1 MAVSALLVVVSG
13 LSCRPGNVATGRET
27 LAPTVRDRQPA
38 DGPGPR
44 IDPAAAVV
52 EDLAVAGET
61 SGDTPAADAS
71 LEAAHVDEA
80 LEFTRYPAGVVHS
93 PLTSGVIERLREVV
107 HGRTDGELRVFMKV
121 GASDTVD
128 RRNLQCFAGGSHPF
142 FHVDLGDRPELEPTL
157 EFFRSGDARGINPFV
172 RTSLAAKVG
181 RSAVWAISGG
191 PTPIHQERRAIRPAW
206 ALVAFG
212 TNDLNLGTSPR
223 DSVWAF
229 RDNMAAVIDLV
240 VAEAVVP
247 IVIGVSPRND
257 SGVAAAWAPTFNTVL
272 RSLAESRQ
280 VPFVDLLYASGGLPG
295 RGMAGDGVHGNSY
308 QPTKGVVQPCVF
320 TAEGL
325 QYHYN
330 VRNLVTLEALDRL
343 RRAVVESVEPEAPPL
358 APIEGEGVLGS
369 PFVIDAVPFTHM
381 GDTATSDQRSFDRY
395 PDCDDGQDESGP
407 EVVYR
412 LDVVEDR
419 SLRVLLFASGQV
431 DADLHVLDESAETCM
446 FRDGRLF
453 EGTVRRGSYLL
464 VVDTFVGRDGRE
476 RSGEY
481 LLVVTPCEPGD
492 RACERHR
499 IGPAPHGGA

>member
-1 MAVSALLVVVSG
+1 VAVSALLAVVSG
-13 LSCRPGNVATGRET
+13 LSCRPGSASTGRET
-27 LAPTVRDRQPA
+27 LAPTVRDQRPA
-38 DGPGPR
+38 DGSSRSVDQAP
-44 IDPAAAVV
+44 AVV
-52 EDLAVAGET
+52 ENPVAVGET
-61 SGDTPAADAS
+61 SDDSADAS
-71 LEAAHVDEA
+71 ASVEAPHLEEER
-80 LEFTRYPAGVVHS
+80 EFTRYPSGVVHS
-93 PLTSGVIERLREVV
+93 PLTSGVVERVRDLV
-107 HGRTDGELRVFMKV
+107 HGRGEGELRVFMKV
-121 GASDTVD
+121 GASDTAD
-128 RRNLQCFAGGSHPF
+128 RRNLQCFAGWSHPF

-240 VAEAVVP
+240 VAEGVVP

-257 SGVAAAWAPTFNTVL
+257 SGPAAAWAPTFNTVL

-295 RGMAGDGVHGNSY
+295 RGMSGDGVHGNSY

-358 APIEGEGVLGS
+358 TPIEGEGVLGS

-412 LDVVEDR
+412 LDVVADR

-464 VVDTFVGRDGRE
+464 VVDTFVSRDGRE

-481 LLVVTPCEPGD
+481 LLIVAPCEPGD
-492 RACERHR
+492 RTCDRNR
-499 IGPAPHGGA
+499 IGPAPQGSA